1 MLKPGAASRRL
12 IVITSKDRSTKN
24 PTRGEAILK
33 PKLESETELYFK
45 MSYTPFA
52 QEKTNPFC
60 ALYNLVGLDYL

>member
-45 MSYTPFA
+45 MSYTPL
-52 QEKTNPFC
+52 KTNPFC

>member
-52 QEKTNPFC
+52 QDTHPFH
-60 ALYNLVGLDYL
+60 